1 MTQVTTYLQRVRN
14 ELRFRELTVLSSERV
29 SGFQRIVFGGESL
42 TGFTSRGFDDHIKLF
57 FPTPGTEFVPP
68 QVTEEGIVWSGDV
81 RPPSRDY
88 TPLFNA
94 ARQELTIDFYVHEAG
109 VASDWAVNAKPG
121 DTLCIGGPRGSLV
134 VPEDYGWQLYVCDES
149 GMPALRRRL
158 ETLSALNKAVKVKA
172 LVTIRDEALKGYLA
186 HLAQFDIEW
195 LVGHNEQAVAERLA
209 ALKLPPQDYFLW
221 ITGEG
226 KVVKRLC
233 EPLEGKVDA
242 RLLRAQAYWHS
253 KNE

>member
-1 MTQVTTYLQRVRN
+1 MNQVTPYPQRVRN
-14 ELRFRELTVLSSERV
+14 ELRFREITVLSTERV

-42 TGFTSRGFDDHIKLF
+42 AGFTSRGFDDHIKLF
-57 FPTPGTEFVPP
+57 FPQPGTEFVPP
-68 QVTEEGIVWSGDV
+68 QVTDEGIVWSGDV

-94 ARQELTIDFYVHEAG
+94 ERQELTIDFYVHDAG
-109 VASDWAVNAKPG
+109 AASDWAVKAKPG
-121 DTLCIGGPRGSLV
+121 DKLCIGGPRGSLV

-158 ETLSALNKAVKVKA
+158 ETLSALNNAVKVKA
-172 LVTIRDEALKGYLA
+172 IVTLSDPALKSYLS
-186 HLAQFDIEW
+186 HLTQFDIDW
-195 LVGHNEQAVAERLA
+195 VIGHDEQAVAQRLA
-209 ALKLPPQDYFLW
+209 ALNVPQQDYFLW

-233 EPLEGKVDA
+233 EPFEGKVDA
-242 RLLRAQAYWHS
+242 QLLRAQAYWHS
-253 KNE
+253 KND